1 MKHHLY
7 LLFIRL
13 LIAMTGFFL
22 MELPDSRAQP
32 ILDNVDVN
40 VNSPIFGH
48 HVDYTIPV
56 NDPVITHITFTLDG
70 GDGRSATIDEYTSN
84 GGQGAKVLARFEV
97 GNGPG
102 QIPVGSTLQYM
113 VGIKGTSTY
122 SESVLSIGF
131 VGAGGGG
138 GSGVWYAPPG
148 S

>member
-1 MKHHLY
+1 MKQHLS

-13 LIAMTGFFL
+13 LIAMPGFFL

-70 GDGRSATIDEYTSN
+70 GDGGSATVDKYTSL
-84 GGQGAKVLARFEV
+84 GGQGATVVATFDV
-97 GNGPG
+97 G
-102 QIPVGSTLQYM
+102 
-113 VGIKGTSTY
+113 
-122 SESVLSIGF
+122 
-131 VGAGGGG
+131 
-138 GSGVWYAPPG
+138 
-148 S
+148 